1 MKFYKI
7 TFYRIQ
13 MLQVHSTLLLLALL
27 NLLTLSVNSNGK
39 MNGHRDGKATSF
51 IKVYGLR
58 ACTESRSV
66 ILWNNNKFLILNDL
80 IFDMLLAAL
89 RHRFSLCSI

>member
-1 MKFYKI
+1 MVVVDFADSECEASAKSV
-7 TFYRIQ
+7 TFAQ
-13 MLQVHSTLLLLALL
+13 
-27 NLLTLSVNSNGK
+27 SVNSNGK

>member
-1 MKFYKI
+1 NAKH
-7 TFYRIQ
+7 RQ
-13 MLQVHSTLLLLALL
+13 NQLLFAQ
-27 NLLTLSVNSNGK
+27 SVNSNGK